1 MQVDT
6 TLIDNKQKMLPVSKE
21 THKAV
26 KALALELETTIDG
39 AVQYLLAQGK
49 KK

>member
-21 THKAV
+21 VHKAV

-39 AVQYLLAQGK
+39 AVQHLLAQGK